1 MTLFTSQS
9 AAAFYDKL
17 FCSLDFTLPR
27 AATGRRMEFAIMRG
41 LGASQKRMFASFFLE
56 QALLCLTGCLIG
68 CAGLLFLSGDSV
80 KWLAVLAFLLCYL
93 IGCALSVQT
102 VGRTN
107 LMALLSERE

>member
-9 AAAFYDKL
+9 TAAFYDKL
-17 FCSLDFTLPR
+17 FSSLDFTLPG

-68 CAGLLFLSGDSV
+68 CA
-80 KWLAVLAFLLCYL
+80 
-93 IGCALSVQT
+93 LSVQA

-107 LMALLSERE
+107 LMALICERE